1 MNERH
6 NFLREPGQT
15 QQHMDAMIL
24 IGPQGSGKGTQ
35 AKILEEELGFFH
47 WDNGGILR
55 KIATENSEIGLK
67 VKHLTESGILL
78 DDRTMMEVVEFE
90 LHELDPHRG
99 ILFDGLPRRLSQAE
113 FLLAVLKKQGR
124 NSIVTLFIDI
134 PEEEAYKRIEKRG
147 QEEGRVDD
155 QDPEKVRRRLHQYYT
170 ETVPV
175 LDYLKSRTSF
185 FDIDGLPPIEQVS
198 QNICRALALTPAE
211 TIHGG

>member
-1 MNERH
+1 MTH
-6 NFLREPGQT
+6 
-15 QQHMDAMIL
+15 L

-113 FLLAVLKKQGR
+113 FLLAVLKSRGAIPSSPSL
-124 NSIVTLFIDI
+124 SIF
-134 PEEEAYKRIEKRG
+134 PK
-147 QEEGRVDD
+147 
-155 QDPEKVRRRLHQYYT
+155 RRRI
-170 ETVPV
+170 
-175 LDYLKSRTSF
+175 S
-185 FDIDGLPPIEQVS
+185 G
-198 QNICRALALTPAE
+198 
-211 TIHGG
+211 